1 MENKWDSEKYL
12 KFEKERTQP
21 AIDLVRRVEGRT
33 VSSALDVGCGPGNSS
48 AVIKSVFPEAE
59 ILGIDFS
66 ADMIERAKK
75 DYTDIIFEQ
84 WDADEFSEKTGKKF
98 DLIFSNAC
106 LQWLPDQ
113 FKTIK
118 NLYKLLNENG
128 IMAIQIPCNFDE
140 PIHHLIHKV
149 VTSEKW
155 EGVFQHQRNYVMGTV
170 EEYFDVL
177 SALSDEFDIW
187 TTTYHHVLPS
197 HEAIWTWYEGT
208 GLRPYLSQIDDS
220 MKEDFKKDIMEEI
233 RINYP
238 LQKNGKVIF
247 DFPRLFF
254 IVEK

>member
-1 MENKWDSEKYL
+1 MENKWDSKTYL

-48 AVIKSVFPEAE
+48 AVIKSVFPKAD

-66 ADMIERAKK
+66 ADMVKRAKK
-75 DYTDIIFEQ
+75 DYPDITFEQ
-84 WDADEFSEKTGKKF
+84 WDADEFTEVTGQKF

-118 NLYKLLNENG
+118 NLYKLLNDNG
-128 IMAIQIPCNFDE
+128 VMAIQIPCNFDE

-155 EGVFQHQRNYVMGTV
+155 KTIFKHQRNYVMGTV
-170 EEYFDVL
+170 EEYFNVI

-197 HEAIWTWYEGT
+197 HEALWTWYEGT

-220 MKEDFKKDIMEEI
+220 MKEEFRKDIMEEI
-233 RINYP
+233 RKNYP

-254 IVEK
+254 VIEK

>member
-1 MENKWDSEKYL
+1 MENTWDSEKYL

-21 AIDLVRRVEGRT
+21 AIDLVRRVEGRN

-48 AVIKSVFPEAE
+48 AVIKSVFPEAD

-75 DYTDIIFEQ
+75 DYTDITFEQ
-84 WDADEFSEKTGKKF
+84 WDADVFTEKSGQKF

-155 EGVFQHQRNYVMGTV
+155 KNVFKQQRNYVMGTV

-220 MKEDFKKDIMEEI
+220 MRDEFKKDIMEEI
-233 RINYP
+233 RKNYP

-254 IVEK
+254 VIEK

>member
-1 MENKWDSEKYL
+1 MENTWDSEKYL

-48 AVIKSVFPEAE
+48 AVIKSVFPEAD

-66 ADMIERAKK
+66 ADMVERAKK
-75 DYTDIIFEQ
+75 DYPDITFEQ
-84 WDADEFSEKTGKKF
+84 WDADEFTEVTGQKF

-128 IMAIQIPCNFDE
+128 VMAIQIPCNFDE

-155 EGVFQHQRNYVMGTV
+155 KTIFKQQRNYVMGTV
-170 EEYFDVL
+170 EDYFNVI

-197 HEAIWTWYEGT
+197 HEALWAWYEGT

-220 MKEDFKKDIMEEI
+220 MKDEFKKDIMEEI
-233 RINYP
+233 KKNYP